1 MGGDTAV
8 AVHPEDPRYKHLH
21 GKYVLHPFSDR
32 QLPIIT
38 DTMVE
43 RDFGTGAVKITPAH
57 DPNDYDCGKRHNL
70 RFITM
75 FTEDGIV
82 TNTQTE
88 FDGMKRFDARKKVL
102 DALKVKGLYIETK
115 ENPMVVPM
123 CSRTK
128 DIVEPLVKVQWFM
141 DCKEVAKR
149 SVDCLRNGDLEII
162 PEMFHKTWYH
172 WLENIR
178 DWCISRQLWW
188 GHRIPAYFV
197 TIDDK
202 NVPKGDAS
210 DGKYWVSGRNE
221 QEAKMKA
228 SKVFNVDINKI
239 SLKQDEDVLDTWF
252 SSGLLPFSMCG
263 WPKQTEDLKN
273 FFPGN
278 LLETGHDILFF
289 WVARMVFFSLLLTD
303 KLPFKTVYLHA
314 LVRDAHGRKMSKS
327 LGNVI
332 DPLDVVSG
340 ISLEDLHKTLLSG
353 NLEAKEVEKA
363 KLGQKQDYPQGI
375 PECGCDALRFALF
388 AYTSPGRDINLDV
401 LRVLGYRHFCNKLWN
416 AFKFALHN
424 LGAEYTPLIHNKG
437 EAAAEYKLSGNE
449 SLVDLWILRK
459 LATACEL
466 STNGLES
473 YQFPQYTTA
482 VFNFWLYEFCDIY
495 LECLKPVFN
504 SGDSL
509 QITTSRHCLYTC
521 LDVGLRLT
529 QPLMPFIC
537 EELWQRLP
545 RREGD
550 MTPSVTVT
558 KWPTIVKNHWPGTD
572 EIESEM
578 EIAMNIVKTT
588 RSLRADYNLTK
599 AKADL
604 YIRCSDKQTKQV
616 ASKFSSYIQKLSYSS
631 KVEILTQNEKSP
643 AGCALA
649 IVNDK
654 CDVNLMLKGIIDL
667 EKEVTKFKV
676 NIMRQEKKLSQLKE
690 TQKKVEYQSK
700 VPENVKQMDNE
711 KIKQMEGELVKMK
724 KAQDEFLQLLKP

>member
-1 MGGDTAV
+1 
-8 AVHPEDPRYKHLH
+8 
-21 GKYVLHPFSDR
+21 
-32 QLPIIT
+32 
-38 DTMVE
+38 
-43 RDFGTGAVKITPAH
+43 
-57 DPNDYDCGKRHNL
+57 
-70 RFITM
+70 
-75 FTEDGIV
+75 
-82 TNTQTE
+82 
-88 FDGMKRFDARKKVL
+88 
-102 DALKVKGLYIETK
+102 
-115 ENPMVVPM
+115 
-123 CSRTK
+123 
-128 DIVEPLVKVQWFM
+128 
-141 DCKEVAKR
+141 
-149 SVDCLRNGDLEII
+149 
-162 PEMFHKTWYH
+162 
-172 WLENIR
+172 LENIR

-197 TIDDK
+197 TINDPK
-202 NVPKGDAS
+202 VPKGDAS
-210 DGKYWVSGRNE
+210 DGKYWVSGRDE
-221 QEAKMKA
+221 QEAKEKA
-228 SKVFNVDINKI
+228 AKLFGVSVDKI

-263 WPKQTEDLKN
+263 WPQKTDDLKN
-273 FFPGN
+273 FFPGD

-363 KLGQKQDYPQGI
+363 KLGQKQDYPSGI

-424 LGAEYTPLIHNKG
+424 LGEGYKPLTHVSKE
-437 EAAAEYKLSGNE
+437 EAVAEYKVTGNE
-449 SLVDLWILRK
+449 SLIDLWILSK
-459 LATACEL
+459 LSSACEQ
-466 STNGLES
+466 SQQGLTT

-504 SGDSL
+504 SNDTVA
-509 QITTSRHCLYTC
+509 IMTSRNVLYTC

-550 MTPSVTVT
+550 TTPSVTVT
-558 KWPTIVKNHWPGTD
+558 KWPVIKKNHWAGTSKVED
-572 EIESEM
+572 QM
-578 EIAMNIVKTT
+578 EVAMNIVKTT

-604 YIRCSDKQTKQV
+604 YIRCSDPTTHQIAHEFAQ
-616 ASKFSSYIQKLSYSS
+616 YIQKLSYSS
-631 KVEILTQNEKSP
+631 NVQVITQEEKAP

-667 EKEVTKFKV
+667 EKEVGKFKV
-676 NIMRQEKKLSQLKE
+676 NIQRQEKKLSPLKE
-690 TQKKVEYQSK
+690 TQNKAEYQSK
-700 VPENVKQMDNE
+700 VPEHVKNADTE
-711 KIKQMEGELVKMK
+711 KIKQMEAELVKMK
-724 KAQDEFLQLLKP
+724 QAQSEFLKLLQP